1 MPSIQELLDSGDIAA
16 ALAAAAEDHFD
27 RTRRLRAELLAE
39 TDYTQLPDTAM
50 SDAKKAE
57 WAAYRQALRDLPQT
71 YSSATS
77 FAEIIFPTKPS

>member
-1 MPSIQELLDSGDIAA
+1 MPNIQDLIDSGDLAA
-16 ALAAAAEDHFD
+16 ALAAAAEDHFGK
-27 RTRRLRAELLAE
+27 TRRLRGDLLADS
-39 TDYTQLPDTAM
+39 DYTQLPDTAM

-57 WAAYRQALRDLPQT
+57 WAVYRQALRDLPQT